1 MITKQSTFSNQC
13 HHISTKGLDIL
24 CIAAELELESLDK
37 TTNYC
42 TPFTECSNNNNVNN
56 TAKCF
61 NVKKDKN
68 IGRKLCTHEGCTTRS
83 RGDGLCLKHGS
94 TRNKFV
100 TCRHDGCNKK
110 AQFKGLC
117 RRHGGKKCKVEGCTD
132 ICFYRDYCSK
142 HTTLCG
148 TEK

>member
-110 AQFKGLC
+110 AQFKGC
-117 RRHGGKKCKVEGCTD
+117 VEV
-132 ICFYRDYCSK
+132 
-142 HTTLCG
+142 
-148 TEK
+148 TEEKSARLKDVQTSASIEITVANTPHYVQVSC

>member
-1 MITKQSTFSNQC
+1 MITKQLTLKDSNNC
-13 HHISTKGLDIL
+13 HHISTNRLDVL
-24 CIAAELELESLDK
+24 CIAAELESKSLV
-37 TTNYC
+37 TTTSYC
-42 TPFTECSNNNNVNN
+42 TPFTECSNNDNANNM
-56 TAKCF
+56 AKCLK
-61 NVKKDKN
+61 VDKVKN
-68 IGRKLCTHEGCTTRS
+68 IGRKLCSREGCTTRS

-142 HTTLCG
+142 HTTLCSS
-148 TEK
+148 

>member
-68 IGRKLCTHEGCTTRS
+68 IGRKLCTHEGCTSRS

-94 TRNKFV
+94 TRNRFV
-100 TCRHDGCNKK
+100 VCRHEGCSKK
-110 AQFKGLC
+110 AQLKGLC
-117 RRHGGKKCKVEGCTD
+117 RGHGGRRCKVDGCSN
-132 ICFYRDYCSK
+132 IAVANSF
-142 HTTLCG
+142 LCIDHSS
-148 TEK
+148 